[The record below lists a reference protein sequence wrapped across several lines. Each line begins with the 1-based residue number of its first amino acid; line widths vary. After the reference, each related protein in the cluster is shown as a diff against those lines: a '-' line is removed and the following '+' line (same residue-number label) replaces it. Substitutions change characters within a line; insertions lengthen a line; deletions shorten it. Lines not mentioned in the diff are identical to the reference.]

1 MHLLTGADDEG
12 LLMTAPFGQAGTA
25 KYVLLTTFRKDGTPV
40 SSPLW
45 AALDGDKLL
54 MWTVTD
60 SWKVKRLRRDPAV
73 VVQACDVRG
82 KQTYGD
88 PVSGTAEIL
97 DDAGSDRARAVVQK
111 KYGILGWVTVKG
123 SVLRRG
129 KSGSV
134 GLAITADAV

>member
-1 MHLLTGADDEG
+1 
-12 LLMTAPFGQAGTA
+12 MTTPFGQAGTA
-25 KYVLLTTFRKDGTPV
+25 KYVQLTTFRKDGTPV

-60 SWKVKRLRRDPAV
+60 SWKVKRLRRNPAV

-88 PVSGTAEIL
+88 PVPGTAQIL
-97 DDAGSDRARAVVQK
+97 DTPGSDHARDVVQK
-111 KYGILGWVTVKG
+111 KYGLLGWVTVKG
-123 SVLRRG
+123 SLLRRG
-129 KSGSV
+129 KKGTV
-134 GLAITADAV
+134 GLAITASG

>member
-1 MHLLTGADDEG
+1 MAT
-12 LLMTAPFGQAGTA
+12 PFGQAGTA
-25 KYVLLTTFRKDGTPV
+25 KYVQLTTFRKDGTPV

-60 SWKVKRLRRDPAV
+60 SWKVKRLRRNPAV

-88 PVSGTAEIL
+88 PVSGTAQIL
-97 DDAGSDRARAVVQK
+97 ETPGSDHARDVVQK
-111 KYGILGWVTVKG
+111 KYGLLGWVTVKG
-123 SVLRRG
+123 SLLRRG
-129 KSGSV
+129 KKGTV
-134 GLAITADAV
+134 GLAITASS